1 MIIRR
6 ENNKEVSVS
15 IVGTPADETRVD
27 GGGGETISLG

>member
-1 MIIRR
+1 MIMRR
-6 ENNKEVSVS
+6 ENNKVSVS